1 MLGPMSSIETPSGRI
16 GYSEAGAHDGAT
28 PVLFLH
34 GVGSD
39 KSVWRPQ
46 LDHFSASRRAIAA
59 DYPGYGESA
68 FRPDAGHDDYAR
80 AMVALLDTLGIE
92 KAHVCGLSLG
102 GVVAIAM
109 ASLYPQRCER
119 LVIADS
125 FAVHPE
131 GQAIHDRS
139 LAAAHELGMRALAEA
154 RVDALIAPGAP
165 EGLREE
171 VIDTMA
177 AIEPPAYALG
187 ARAVWLADQRGRV
200 EALVHPTLVVC
211 GTHDSIT
218 PPLLSIRLAETIRGA
233 RLEMI
238 EGAGHLAN
246 AERPAAFNR
255 VVDLFLSDLN
265 EKP

>member
-1 MLGPMSSIETPSGRI
+1 MSSIETAIGRV
-16 GYSEAGAHDGAT
+16 GLSDTGAQDGGL
-28 PVLFLH
+28 PILFLH

-39 KSVWRPQ
+39 KRVWQPQ
-46 LDHFSASRRAIAA
+46 LDHFGTTRRAIAA

-68 FRPDAGHDDYAR
+68 FQPEAGHDDYAH
-80 AMVALLDTLGIE
+80 AMVALLDALGIE
-92 KAHVCGLSLG
+92 RAHVCGLSLG

-109 ASLYPQRCER
+109 ASLFPHRCAG

-131 GQAIHDRS
+131 GQAICDRS
-139 LAAAHELGMRALAEA
+139 LAAAQEIGMRALAEA

-165 EGLREE
+165 EGLRGE
-171 VIDTMA
+171 VIETMA
-177 AIEPPAYALG
+177 AIDVPAYALG

-200 EALVHPTLVVC
+200 EAIAQPTLVVC
-211 GTHDSIT
+211 GTHDGIT

-233 RLEMI
+233 RLSMI

-246 AERPAAFNR
+246 AERPAFFNR
-255 VVDLFLSDLN
+255 VVDEFLSDLDG
-265 EKP
+265 KP